1 MKLSLAIPCYNESDG
16 IDQLRAQLDAA
27 RPGLDRY
34 APWELVL
41 VDDGSTDDT
50 YARMTTAF
58 ADWPNLRIARHEKN
72 RGLGAALRTGFAT
85 ATGEVIVFTDSD
97 GTYPFTTIPDLLALL
112 GPDVDI
118 VTSSAY
124 HPAGGVDGVPPYRLV
139 LSKGASFLYRVLVS
153 WRIHTWTAM
162 YRAYRREVTQ
172 TVPTTSDGYL
182 VMAELLVN
190 AVRAGYRVVEF
201 PTVLHVRRFGQSK
214 ARIARI
220 IGDHLRFQ
228 ASLIGR
234 IITRSDR
241 HLRRLR

>member
-1 MKLSLAIPCYNESDG
+1 MKLSLVIPCYNESAG
-16 IDQLRAQLDAA
+16 IDQLRSQLDAA

-50 YARMTTAF
+50 YDRMAAAF
-58 ADWPNLRIARHEKN
+58 AGWPNLRIARHEKN
-72 RGLGAALRTGFAT
+72 RGLGAALRTGFAN
-85 ATGEVIVFTDSD
+85 AAGDVIVVTDSD

-124 HPAGGVDGVPPYRLV
+124 HPAGGVEGVPAYRLV
-139 LSKGASFLYRVLVS
+139 LSKGASLLYRVLVS
-153 WRIHTWTAM
+153 WRVHTYTAI
-162 YRAYRREVTQ
+162 YRAYRREVALQ
-172 TVPTTSDGYL
+172 VPTSSDDYL

-190 AVRAGYRVVEF
+190 ALRAGYRVVEF

-228 ASLIGR
+228 AALVGR
-234 IITRSDR
+234 IVTRSDR
-241 HLRRLR
+241 HLRRAR

>member
-1 MKLSLAIPCYNESDG
+1 MKLSVVIPCFNESEG
-16 IDQLRAQLDAA
+16 IAQLCAQLDAA
-27 RPGLDRY
+27 RPGLDRF

-50 YARMTTAF
+50 YAQMSAAF
-58 ADWPNLRIARHEKN
+58 AGWTNLRIVRHEKN
-72 RGLGAALRTGFAT
+72 RGLGAALRTGLA
-85 ATGEVIVFTDSD
+85 AADGEVIVVTDSD
-97 GTYPFTTIPDLLALL
+97 GTYPYTTIPDLLALL

-118 VTSSAY
+118 VTSSAL
-124 HPAGGVDGVPPYRLV
+124 HPQGGIDGVPAYRLL

-153 WRIHTWTAM
+153 WRIHTYTAM
-162 YRAYRREVTQ
+162 YRAYRREVARS
-172 TVPTTSDGYL
+172 VPTSSDGYL

-190 AVRAGYRVVEF
+190 ALRRGYRVVEF

-228 ASLIGR
+228 ASLVGR
-234 IITRSDR
+234 ILSGADR
-241 HLRRLR
+241 RRRDR